1 MARGGLTAVLV
12 LLLTPRASETS
23 NPNFKILSYY
33 DTVFE
38 DQKSLLTLAIAE
50 NAEANQF
57 FRAGVPSLAPLDNIA
72 SAIYKR
78 GHTATGGS
86 VLLPGWETRLEAWH
100 QHLKPSLDNG
110 TIAGIFIGDEICCHL
125 SVSCWDSLLNP
136 LAEKLRALLGP
147 DKILYTNECGDA
159 IAGRNCSCDPRSSP
173 TCGGCDAG
181 HPGQPPITHISP
193 ALSHIS
199 VDLYAG
205 YGPDSAHFNG
215 SAEVAA
221 LRPFVEREIYPRM
234 GPGQLFIAV
243 PGTFACSDLHWAGLA
258 ESDRQVATKMEEYFA
273 WAKADPRIAGL
284 NPWHWDFRHSPQAG
298 GHCDMRLG
306 AVNLTKTRGVLR
318 KISSFIKAAAGRRR
332 GDN

>member
-23 NPNFKILSYY
+23 NPYFKILSYY

-86 VLLPGWETRLEAWH
+86 VLLPGWEKGLEAWH
-100 QHLKPSLDNG
+100 KHLKPSLDNG

-159 IAGRNCSCDPRSSP
+159 IAGRNCYCDPRSSP

-181 HPGQPPITHISP
+181 HPGQGSTDHPHQPC
-193 ALSHIS
+193 ALAYLRRP
-199 VDLYAG
+199 VRR
-205 YGPDSAHFNG
+205 
-215 SAEVAA
+215 
-221 LRPFVEREIYPRM
+221 LRP
-234 GPGQLFIAV
+234 
-243 PGTFACSDLHWAGLA
+243 
-258 ESDRQVATKMEEYFA
+258 
-273 WAKADPRIAGL
+273 
-284 NPWHWDFRHSPQAG
+284 
-298 GHCDMRLG
+298 RLG
-306 AVNLTKTRGVLR
+306 ALQRQRGG
-318 KISSFIKAAAGRRR
+318 SGAAAVRRARDLPTDGPGAAFHRGAGNFRVLGPALGRAGRER
-332 GDN
+332 QAGRD